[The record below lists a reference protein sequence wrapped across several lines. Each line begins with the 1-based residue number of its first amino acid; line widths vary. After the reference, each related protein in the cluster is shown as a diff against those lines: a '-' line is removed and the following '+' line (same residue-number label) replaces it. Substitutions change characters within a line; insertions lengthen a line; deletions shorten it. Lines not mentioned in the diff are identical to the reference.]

1 MWRACWTPWGD
12 LMNDAVV
19 CDASAGKDITLATS
33 VDSRETGRSSVS
45 QLTIKDAM
53 SAKEEFFRKG

>member
-1 MWRACWTPWGD
+1 MPWGD

-33 VDSRETGRSSVS
+33 VESKDTGRSRVS
-45 QLTIKDAM
+45 QLTTREAM
-53 SAKEEFFRKG
+53 SAKEEFFRNGYVT